1 MEDILFSED
10 EIKLSEDNLKILA
23 QFHNMIEMNMNR
35 LFSMKRVYERMLI
48 KTIEEGDNKYY
59 IKIRMYSV
67 RSEPELT
74 YTFID
79 NNDMEIVSLDNLYKD
94 KDSLHKDLET
104 IYNHFK

>member
-10 EIKLSEDNLKILA
+10 EIKLSGDNLKILA
-23 QFHNMIEMNMNR
+23 QF
-35 LFSMKRVYERMLI
+35 L

-67 RSEPELT
+67 ISEPELT

-94 KDSLHKDLET
+94 KASLHKDLET

>member
-10 EIKLSEDNLKILA
+10 EIKLSGDNLKILA
-23 QFHNMIEMNMNR
+23 QFHNMIEMNINR

-94 KDSLHKDLET
+94 KASLHKDLET